1 MENMMLWFKKQQLSD
16 SRDVKKS
23 KDDIIE
29 SITKIN
35 PHEIKNTTQ
44 NKKSYSLWQRIKKVL
59 WTS

>member
-35 PHEIKNTTQ
+35 PYEIKNTTQ

>member
-16 SRDVKKS
+16 SRDIKKS

>member
-1 MENMMLWFKKQQLSD
+1 MMLWFKKQQLSD